1 MRPVL
6 IRIAVFMAACGA
18 IGAPAGFASAAQ
30 SAVETIGL
38 LEAEGYHVYIGRI
51 GDAPLEQC
59 IVTSIRNPQT
69 VTKDSRQN
77 NLGFRC
83 RGGYGCDNDRH
94 GGSRGP
100 KGGRGNRAAPA
111 PWWAGV

>member
-1 MRPVL
+1 MRPGL
-6 IRIAVFMAACGA
+6 IRIAMFMAACGA

-69 VTKDSRQN
+69 VTKLVRVDR
-77 NLGFRC
+77 
-83 RGGYGCDNDRH
+83 RGKH
-94 GGSRGP
+94 GGGDEDNFDLVVVVDSKSISVSLDCTR
-100 KGGRGNRAAPA
+100 
-111 PWWAGV
+111 